1 MNHDA
6 THWADYKVAKCSKR
20 CYQARLTQD
29 LRGSGYAFPTSW
41 AHFEG
46 TQYCVKTKK
55 TAESGNSHTVN
66 KK

>member
-6 THWADYKVAKCSKR
+6 THCADYKVAKCPKR
-20 CYQARLTQD
+20 CYRARLTQD

-46 TQYCVKTKK
+46 TQYCAKTKK
-55 TAESGNSHTVN
+55 ENE
-66 KK
+66 